1 MNELLFLFQILLIII
16 FALAAIR
23 LGKSALIAWIA
34 AQALIANLFVLKQIS
49 LFGFNVT
56 ASDAFA
62 IGGLLGL
69 NFLQEYFGKEEAQKS
84 TWICFFLMSFFV
96 LVSQIHLNFI
106 PSLYDDTQPSFLRI
120 LSPSPRLLASSML
133 VFIIVQRLDI
143 YFFAALK
150 KMRPQMNF
158 TFRAAIC
165 LVISQFLDTLLFSL
179 IGLYGLVASLVDIIL
194 LSFMIKLIVIF
205 LFTPFI
211 RWAKI

>member
-49 LFGFNVT
+49 LFGFDVT

-69 NFLQEYFGKEEAQKS
+69 NFLQEHFGKEEAQKL

-96 LVSQIHLNFI
+96 LVSQIHLSFI
-106 PSLYDDTQPSFLRI
+106 PSPYDETQASFLRI
-120 LSPSPRLLASSML
+120 LSSSPRLLASSML
-133 VFIIVQRLDI
+133 VFFIVQRLDI
-143 YFFAALK
+143 YFFALLK
-150 KMRPQMNF
+150 KMHPQINF

-165 LVISQFLDTLLFSL
+165 LAVSQFLDTFLFSL

-194 LSFMIKLIVIF
+194 VSFMIKLIVIF